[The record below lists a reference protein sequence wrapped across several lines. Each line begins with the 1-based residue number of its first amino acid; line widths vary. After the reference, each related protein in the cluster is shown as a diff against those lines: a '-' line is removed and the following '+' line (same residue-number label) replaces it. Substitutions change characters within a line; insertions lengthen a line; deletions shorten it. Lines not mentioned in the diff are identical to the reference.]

1 MATQTGTRRT
11 YDSTVGV
18 KLDMEDAIHLISP
31 FDVPFLGTYGAQGGS
46 AFASEST
53 SSKKVEWLEDE
64 LVPAS
69 DKVNMGS
76 NINNSATTLVVD
88 NGAYFKV
95 GDLIRVD
102 DELMAVSAVSS
113 NNLTIS
119 RGYGDSSAAAHND
132 NADVFILGTIPVE
145 GADPVSGINNQRTSL
160 YNMTQIYQDELEV
173 TRSEE
178 KAAKYGVSSE
188 IAYQGG
194 KRLKE
199 AAVKLEQN
207 IILGSR
213 NEDTTNKKRSMGG
226 LDYFITSNVDSSTN
240 ALTLAKINDQMQASF
255 NAGGNVD
262 ILVVGGTQKRK
273 INLFDSDDIRF
284 SQDEN
289 IRGAVVDYLDL
300 DFGRVYIM
308 LDRWVPS
315 DMLFGLETQYINMV
329 WFDTFF
335 MEALAKTGD
344 RQQYQLV
351 GECSMKVKNQK
362 AHFKFNALT

>member
-1 MATQTGTRRT
+1 MATQSGTRRT

-31 FDVPFLGTYGAQGGS
+31 FDVPFLGTYGAEGGS
-46 AFASEST
+46 ALSSEDT
-53 SSKKVEWLEDE
+53 SSKKVEWIEDE

-76 NINNSATTLVVD
+76 NINSSATTLTVD
-88 NGAYFKV
+88 NGGYFKAN
-95 GDLIRVD
+95 DLIRVD
-102 DELMAVSAVSS
+102 DELLTVSAVSG
-113 NNLTIS
+113 NNLTVV
-119 RGYGDSSAAAHND
+119 RGYGDTSGASHND
-132 NADVFILGTIPVE
+132 NAVVYILGTLPVE
-145 GADPVSGINNQRTSL
+145 GADPVSGVNFQRVAKH
-160 YNMTQIYQDELEV
+160 NFTQIYQDELEV

-199 AAVKLEQN
+199 AAIKMEQN
-207 IILGSR
+207 LILGSR
-213 NEDTTNKKRSMGG
+213 NEDTSNKKRSMGG

-240 ALTLAKINDQMQASF
+240 TLTMAKINDQMQNSF
-255 NAGGNVD
+255 DAGGNVSL
-262 ILVVGGTQKRK
+262 LVVGGAQKRK
-273 INLFDSDDIRF
+273 INAFDADDIRF

-289 IRGAVVDYLDL
+289 IRGAVVDFLDT
-300 DFGRVYIM
+300 DFGRVYVM
-308 LDRWVPS
+308 LNRWVPT
-315 DMLFGLETQYINMV
+315 DMLFGLEPQYINLV
-329 WFDTFF
+329 WFDRWF

-344 RQQYQLV
+344 RQQFQLI
-351 GECSMKVKNQK
+351 GESSMKVKNEK

>member
-46 AFASEST
+46 AFASEAT

-69 DKVNMGS
+69 DLVNETFS
-76 NINNSATTLVVD
+76 DSDTTLTVD

-95 GDLIRVD
+95 GDLIRID
-102 DELMAVSAVSS
+102 DEILPISAISS
-113 NNLTIS
+113 NNLTVA
-119 RGYGDSSAAAHND
+119 RGYGDSTAAAHAD
-132 NADVFILGTIPVE
+132 NSKIYILGTIPVE
-145 GADPVSGINNQRTSL
+145 GADPVSGTNFTRTNL

-213 NEDTTNKKRSMGG
+213 NEDTSNKKRSMGG
-226 LDYFITSNVDSSTN
+226 LDYYISSNVDSSTTS
-240 ALTLAKINDQMQASF
+240 LTLAKINDQMQASF
-255 NAGGNVD
+255 DAGGNVD
-262 ILVVGGTQKRK
+262 KLVVGGAQKRK

-315 DMLFGLETQYINMV
+315 DMLFGLETQYVNMV